1 MDAAV
6 EGRRNRPLIRR
17 GQARDLGAVHDLENA
32 TFSMDRL
39 SRRSL
44 RYFLQSPTAS
54 LLLAEEAQ
62 GLAAYALTAFRRGSD
77 VARLYSIAVARQAS
91 GRGLGRLLLAASE
104 ADAAQRGATWMRLEV
119 RPDNPAAIRLYQAM
133 GYRQFGSI
141 ADYYEDDSLALR
153 FEKPLGSRASEA
165 G

>member
-1 MDAAV
+1 MSAAM
-6 EGRRNRPLIRR
+6 PPPWIRR
-17 GQARDLGAVHDLENA
+17 GQAGDLGAVHDLENA

-54 LLLAEEAQ
+54 LLLAEDAQ

-77 VARLYSIAVARQAS
+77 IARLYSIAVAQQAS
-91 GRGLGRLLLAASE
+91 GRGLGRLLLAACE
-104 ADAAQRGATWMRLEV
+104 ADAGARGTTWMRLEV

-153 FEKPLGSRASEA
+153 FEKRLDA
-165 G
+165 

>member
-1 MDAAV
+1 M
-6 EGRRNRPLIRR
+6 NRPLIRR
-17 GQARDLGAVHDLENA
+17 GQASDLGAVHDLENA

-77 VARLYSIAVARQAS
+77 VARLYSIAVAQQAS

-104 ADAAQRGATWMRLEV
+104 ADAGQRGAAWMRLEV
-119 RPDNPAAIRLYQAM
+119 RPDNGAAIRLYQAM

-153 FEKPLGSRASEA
+153 FEKRLETYASQAE
-165 G
+165 